1 MDQMMRIE
9 IITGFPKLIE
19 GPLNESI
26 IRQAQKKRLID
37 IIVHD
42 LRDYTH
48 DRHKTIDDTPY
59 GGGPGM
65 ILKPEPFFECLDKIR
80 TARDI
85 DEVILMS
92 PEGSQLTQS
101 LANQLSLLESLV
113 ILCGHYKGVDD
124 RVRQGLATR
133 EISIGDYVLSGG
145 ELPALVLVDA
155 VVRLIPGVLGDGE
168 SALKDSFQSGQ
179 LDHPHYTRPPEY
191 RGMKV
196 PEVLLSGNHSE
207 IEAWREE
214 KIRERTEERRKDLI
228 R

>member
-9 IITGFPKLIE
+9 IVTGFPKLVE
-19 GPLNESI
+19 SPLNESI
-26 IRQAQKKRLID
+26 IRQARKKGLID
-37 IIVHD
+37 IIIHD

-48 DRHKTIDDTPY
+48 DRHNTIDDTPY

-65 ILKPEPFFECLDKIR
+65 ILKPEPLFECVDAIR
-80 TARDI
+80 AARTVN
-85 DEVILMS
+85 EVILMS
-92 PEGSQLTQS
+92 PEGTLLTQS
-101 LANQLSLLESLV
+101 LANELSLNESMV

-124 RVRQGLATR
+124 RVRQGLVTR
-133 EISIGDYVLSGG
+133 EVSIGDFVVSGG

-155 VVRLIPGVLGDGE
+155 LVRLIPGVLGNGE
-168 SALKDSFQSGQ
+168 SALRDSFQNGQ

-196 PEVLLSGNHSE
+196 PEVLLSGNHRE

-214 KIRERTEERRKDLI
+214 RTKERTVERRKDLLQ
-228 R
+228 

>member
-9 IITGFPKLIE
+9 IVTGFPKLVE
-19 GPLNESI
+19 SPLNESI
-26 IRQAQKKRLID
+26 IKQARKKGLID

-65 ILKPEPFFECLDKIR
+65 ILKPEPLFECVDTIR
-80 TARDI
+80 AARTV

-92 PEGSQLTQS
+92 PEGTLLTQS
-101 LANQLSLLESLV
+101 LANELSLRESMV

-124 RVRQGLATR
+124 RVRQGLVTR
-133 EISIGDYVLSGG
+133 EVSIGDFVVSGG

-155 VVRLIPGVLGDGE
+155 LVRLIPGVLGDGE
-168 SALKDSFQSGQ
+168 SALKDSFQNGQ

-196 PEVLLSGNHSE
+196 PEVLLSGNHRE

-214 KIRERTEERRKDLI
+214 KIRERTIERRKDLLQ
-228 R
+228 

>member
-9 IITGFPKLIE
+9 IVTGFPKLVE
-19 GPLNESI
+19 SPLNESI
-26 IRQAQKKRLID
+26 IRQAQKKGLID

-65 ILKPEPFFECLDKIR
+65 ILKPEPLFECVEAIR
-80 TARDI
+80 AARSVN
-85 DEVILMS
+85 EVILMS
-92 PEGSQLTQS
+92 PEGTLLTQS
-101 LANQLSLLESLV
+101 LANELSLRESMV

-124 RVRQGLATR
+124 RVRQGLVTR
-133 EISIGDYVLSGG
+133 EVSIGDFVVSGG

-155 VVRLIPGVLGDGE
+155 LVRLIPGVLGDGE

-179 LDHPHYTRPPEY
+179 LDHPHYT
-191 RGMKV
+191 MKV
-196 PEVLLSGNHSE
+196 PEVLLSGNHRE

-214 KIRERTEERRKDLI
+214 KTRERTIERRKDLLQ
-228 R
+228 